1 MELRGSSVLLT
12 GATGG
17 IGHAI
22 ARHLHGA
29 GASLLLTGRRTD
41 VLEPLAAE
49 VGGRATAVDLADRA
63 AVDRLLEEA
72 GDVDILVANA
82 ALPASGDILDFT
94 PEQIDRALDVNLRA
108 PMMMARVLG
117 ERMAAR
123 GRGHIV
129 LISSLS
135 GKSGQPGSAIYS
147 ATKFG
152 LRGFGQGL
160 RGDLGPRGVGVST
173 VFPGFIRDAGM
184 FHESGTKLPKGVGHL
199 DARPGRRRRR
209 QGDHRRQGRGR
220 RRPGQHARRHGLRA
234 DRAGDLGALRQAHGR
249 RQDRQARSPAGR
261 PTSAEER
268 HGARRGAFSA
278 ERLLAHA
285 PSPRPAER

>member
-1 MELRGSSVLLT
+1 MELRGSSALLT

-22 ARHLHGA
+22 ARALHRE

-49 VGGRATAVDLADRA
+49 VGGRATAVDLSDRA
-63 AVDRLLEEA
+63 AVERLLDEA
-72 GDVDILVANA
+72 ADVDILVANA
-82 ALPASGDILDFT
+82 ALPASGDVLDFSVD
-94 PEQIDRALDVNLRA
+94 QIDRALEVNLRA
-108 PMMMARVLG
+108 PIIMSRVLG

-123 GRGHIV
+123 RSGHIV

-135 GKSGQPGSAIYS
+135 GKSGQAQSSIYS

-160 RGDLGPRGVGVST
+160 RGDLGPRGVGVSV

-184 FHESGTKLPKGVGHL
+184 FHESGAKLPKGVGTSTPEQVAAAVVRAITADKGEL
-199 DARPGRRRRR
+199 DVAPVGM
-209 QGDHRRQGRGR
+209 
-220 RRPGQHARRHGLRA
+220 
-234 DRAGDLGALRQAHGR
+234 RAGTAFAQIAPEISAKVAKRLGGDKVAAQLASGQAEKR
-249 RQDRQARSPAGR
+249 
-261 PTSAEER
+261 
-268 HGARRGAFSA
+268 
-278 ERLLAHA
+278 
-285 PSPRPAER
+285 

>member
-1 MELRGSSVLLT
+1 MELNGSSVLLT

-22 ARHLHGA
+22 ARAVRGE

-49 VGGRATAVDLADRA
+49 VGGRATAVDLSDRA
-63 AVDRLLEEA
+63 AVDRLLDEA
-72 GDVDILVANA
+72 ADVDVLIANA
-82 ALPASGDILDFT
+82 ALPASGDALDFSV
-94 PEQIDRALDVNLRA
+94 EQIDRALEVNLRA
-108 PMMMARVLG
+108 PIVLSRVLG

-135 GKSGQPGSAIYS
+135 GKSGQAASSIYS

-160 RGDLGPRGVGVST
+160 RGDLAPRGVGVSV

-184 FHESGTKLPKGVGHL
+184 FHESGAKLPKGVGTSTPEQVAAAVVKAIKN
-199 DARPGRRRRR
+199 D
-209 QGDHRRQGRGR
+209 RGEIDVA
-220 RRPGQHARRHGLRA
+220 PVGM
-234 DRAGDLGALRQAHGR
+234 RAGTAFAQLAPELSAKVAKRLGGDKVTQQLVRGQAAKR
-249 RQDRQARSPAGR
+249 
-261 PTSAEER
+261 
-268 HGARRGAFSA
+268 
-278 ERLLAHA
+278 
-285 PSPRPAER
+285 

>member
-1 MELRGSSVLLT
+1 MELNGSSVLLT

-22 ARHLHGA
+22 ARTLRA
-29 GASLLLTGRRTD
+29 EGASLLLTGRRTD

-49 VGGRATAVDLADRA
+49 VGGTAAEVDLSDRA
-63 AVDRLLEEA
+63 AVEA
-72 GDVDILVANA
+72 LIEQAAEVDVMVANA
-82 ALPASGDILDFT
+82 ALPASGDALSFSV
-94 PEQIDRALDVNLRA
+94 EEIDRALEVNLRA
-108 PMMMARVLG
+108 PIIMSRVLG

-135 GKSGQPGSAIYS
+135 GKSGQAASSIYS

-160 RGDLGPRGVGVST
+160 RGDLAPRGVGVSV

-184 FHESGTKLPKGVGHL
+184 FHESGAKLPKGVGTSTPEQVAAGVL
-199 DARPGRRRRR
+199 KAIVQDKGEVDVAPVGM
-209 QGDHRRQGRGR
+209 
-220 RRPGQHARRHGLRA
+220 
-234 DRAGDLGALRQAHGR
+234 RAGTAFAQLA
-249 RQDRQARSPAGR
+249 PA
-261 PTSAEER
+261 TSAKV
-268 HGARRGAFSA
+268 AK
-278 ERLLAHA
+278 RLGGDKVAQQLASGQA
-285 PSPRPAER
+285 SKR